1 MNVTKATIDDVPQM
15 HKLINDFANRG
26 DMLPRAL
33 SQIYENLRDYF
44 VLRDGTQVVG
54 CAALHVNWQDLAEVR
69 SLAVDE
75 GHQKEGLGRSLVQ
88 ACLDEARS
96 LGITK
101 VFSLTRQPGFFLKLG
116 FDLVDRSL
124 LPHKVWAECYYCPK
138 FPDCD
143 EVALM
148 REAVAPTTGS
158 SLHPDSEGTPEV

>member
-1 MNVTKATIDDVPQM
+1 MNVTKARIGDVPQM

-44 VLRDGTQVVG
+44 VIRDGEIVIG
-54 CAALHVNWQDLAEVR
+54 CAALHVNWLDLAEIR
-69 SLAVDE
+69 SLAVDDSKQQE
-75 GHQKEGLGRSLVQ
+75 GIGAALVN

-96 LGITK
+96 LGLSR
-101 VFSLTRQPGFFLKLG
+101 VYCLTRQPGFFEKQG
-116 FDLVDRSL
+116 FTPVERSQ

-143 EVALM
+143 EYALM
-148 REAVAPTTGS
+148 REV
-158 SLHPDSEGTPEV
+158 LQPDPSVSG

>member
-1 MNVTKATIDDVPQM
+1 MNVTKARIGDVPQI
-15 HKLINDFANRG
+15 HKLVNDFANRG

-44 VLRDGTQVVG
+44 VIRDGDIVIG
-54 CAALHVNWQDLAEVR
+54 CAALHVNWMDLAEIR

-75 GHQKEGLGRSLVQ
+75 GKQSVGLGAALVN

-96 LGITK
+96 LGLSR
-101 VFSLTRQPGFFLKLG
+101 VFCLTRQPGFFEKMG
-116 FDLVDRSL
+116 FATLERSQ

-143 EVALM
+143 EYALIC
-148 REAVAPTTGS
+148 EVLQPSHTPSTT
-158 SLHPDSEGTPEV
+158 

>member
-1 MNVTKATIDDVPQM
+1 MNVTKARIGDVPQI
-15 HKLINDFANRG
+15 HKLVNDFANRG

-44 VLRDGTQVVG
+44 VIRDGDIVIG
-54 CAALHVNWQDLAEVR
+54 CAALHVNWMDLAEVR

-75 GHQKEGLGRSLVQ
+75 SKQNVGLGAALVN

-96 LGITK
+96 LGLSR
-101 VFSLTRQPGFFLKLG
+101 VFCLTRQPGFFEKMG
-116 FDLVDRSL
+116 FATLERSQ

-143 EVALM
+143 EYALIC
-148 REAVAPTTGS
+148 EVLQPSHNPSTT
-158 SLHPDSEGTPEV
+158 

>member
-1 MNVTKATIDDVPQM
+1 VNVTKARIDDVPQM

-44 VLRDGTQVVG
+44 VLREGDHVIG

-75 GHQKEGLGRSLVQ
+75 RYQKEGLGATLVR
-88 ACLDEARS
+88 ACVDEARA
-96 LGITK
+96 LGLPRI
-101 VFSLTRQPGFFLKLG
+101 FSLTRQPGFFQKQG
-116 FDLVDRSL
+116 FLLVDRSQ

-148 REAVAPTTGS
+148 REIDLGEKDSNAAPRTGA
-158 SLHPDSEGTPEV
+158 GPEA